1 MKKNTI
7 TKLLLI
13 MVMLLLVFSL
23 FACGNKDN
31 NGGGSGTKEQA
42 KVDTPV
48 LKITGSTVSW
58 GTTEGASGK
67 YRITIYNPDDTVKE
81 TIDNYNVKSYDL
93 LEGEGIVVV
102 ALPKNNK
109 YKESD
114 PSEKMTYQSGVAAQ
128 LISLVQGVQ
137 GIIDTLNDVQ
147 ATDTLSA
154 DLSVGGYFKTNG
166 KRNSASVFALANA
179 GVDDPEAMIGFKL
192 NEKDYVTLG
201 YKDDFIY
208 VREPLNLVNNDDEDA
223 LPNAFKIDVSALDGS
238 AEKLVEP
245 LMELIAKQDINFDK
259 ITGAVTSLMSN
270 NIFAQVAEILK
281 FVEEDGNKVL
291 SLNVGTLSFALGLT
305 KAIPNM
311 DIPGE
316 INKYL
321 GYFYQVTDALGIQRI
336 QLDGVDL
343 SYDSILAKLKNKSVE
358 ENKLLNLVISYN
370 SQKVV
375 NGLNVVIDL
384 GSLGL
389 QGIDYE
395 LGLEIKLPTFSKT
408 STVNMNAVTTG
419 FTAQNLEIDLSA
431 ALGQKGLDA
440 DAKATIRLADAF
452 ANKTNK
458 WATLEVKSGDETAL
472 AYIDATGAYA
482 DFGPIFTILG
492 AVPAEG
498 IKTQYKATF
507 KNDNDQ
513 DINLIDTILE
523 KIGVTS
529 GPANAAQD
537 EIDAF
542 MADPK
547 TYVMNIATEFGAA
560 SNKIDYVCG
569 KAYPFLEWVDEEATA
584 FLPAQ
589 GPATQ
594 ATVIAYA
601 FGRELGDSDSCL
613 ADYALFYKDNQDN
626 AATTFEGLW
635 NNIKACHEAGK
646 DALDAATSAEGG
658 KAGVQFFDPA
668 TEENDLLDYIAHFVK
683 VPTISEDP
691 DTHEDEPD
699 FANLVAINNAANLK
713 DWLDWIFPYDP
724 DAEENEDYREMVEDI
739 LGITLYSIIDGGV
752 YFEAVDLGGF
762 NGAVRA
768 AASDAENAAEYVYLA
783 AGFGM
788 KATSAAPAGTITTE
802 TEFNGKDDGTGKY
815 FIADMAKALLTALRT
830 YGTSN

>member
-23 FACGNKDN
+23 FACGNNDN
-31 NGGGSGTKEQA
+31 NSSGSGTKEQA
-42 KVDTPV
+42 KVGTPE

-58 GTTEGASGK
+58 SVTEGASGK

-81 TIDNYNVKSYDL
+81 TIDNYNTKSYDL
-93 LEGEGIVVV
+93 LEGESIIVV
-102 ALPKNNK
+102 ALPKSNK

-137 GIIDTLNDVQ
+137 GIVDTLNDVQ
-147 ATDTLSA
+147 VADTLSV

-179 GVDDPEAMIGFKL
+179 GVADPEAMIGFKL

-223 LPNAFKIDVSALDGS
+223 KPNAFKIDVSALDGS
-238 AEKLVEP
+238 AEELVKP
-245 LMELIAKQDINFDK
+245 LMALIAKQDINFDK

-281 FVEEDGNKVL
+281 FEEENGNKIL
-291 SLNVGTLSFALGLT
+291 SLNVGTLNFALGLA
-305 KAIPNM
+305 KAVPNM

-343 SYDSILAKLKNKSVE
+343 SYDSILAKLKNKTVE

-389 QGIDYE
+389 QGVDYE
-395 LGLEIKLPTFSKT
+395 LGLEIKLPTFSKS
-408 STVNMNAVTTG
+408 STVNLNAVTTG

-431 ALGQKGLDA
+431 ALGQKGLAA

-452 ANKTNK
+452 ADKANK
-458 WATLEVKSGDETAL
+458 WATLEVKSGNETAL

-492 AVPAEG
+492 TVPAEG

-507 KNDNDQ
+507 KDDDKN

-547 TYVMNIATEFGAA
+547 TYIMNIATEFGAA

-584 FLPAQ
+584 FLPDQ

-601 FGRELGDSDSCL
+601 FGRKLGDSNSKL
-613 ADYALFYKDNQDN
+613 SQYALFYKDNQGN

-635 NNIKACHEAGK
+635 NNIKACQ
-646 DALDAATSAEGG
+646 S
-658 KAGVQFFDPA
+658 
-668 TEENDLLDYIAHFVK
+668 
-683 VPTISEDP
+683 
-691 DTHEDEPD
+691 
-699 FANLVAINNAANLK
+699 
-713 DWLDWIFPYDP
+713 
-724 DAEENEDYREMVEDI
+724 
-739 LGITLYSIIDGGV
+739 
-752 YFEAVDLGGF
+752 
-762 NGAVRA
+762 
-768 AASDAENAAEYVYLA
+768 
-783 AGFGM
+783 
-788 KATSAAPAGTITTE
+788 
-802 TEFNGKDDGTGKY
+802 
-815 FIADMAKALLTALRT
+815 
-830 YGTSN
+830 